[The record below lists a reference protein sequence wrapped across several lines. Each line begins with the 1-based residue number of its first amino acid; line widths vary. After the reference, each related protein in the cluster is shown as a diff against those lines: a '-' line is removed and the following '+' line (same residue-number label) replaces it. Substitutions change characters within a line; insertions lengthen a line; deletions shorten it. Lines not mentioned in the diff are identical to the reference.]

1 MTDHRSNPKAISTRA
16 FAERSDRWRPP
27 HRLVGLVG
35 GRWTLAVVAELA
47 DHGRRYQDLHDSL
60 EGISHK
66 VLTDTLRRA
75 ERDGLITRHLDP
87 GRVDTATLYELTL
100 DPTSIAVL
108 AAYRADWKA
117 FEQALATANPADP
130 ALAATM
136 INPQLQGVKANL
148 LADQVRGMIGRGAF
162 TLHPKIVSISASTA
176 TVVDCAYSTS
186 VLLYA
191 KTGKPV
197 PPITPPE
204 NDGVRAALVFTGGMW
219 KVYKQTVTDGKCAPG
234 S

>member
-1 MTDHRSNPKAISTRA
+1 MQLGRRSGHAT
-16 FAERSDRWRPP
+16 
-27 HRLVGLVG
+27 L
-35 GRWTLAVVAELA
+35 LAVGV
-47 DHGRRYQDLHDSL
+47 SL
-60 EGISHK
+60 SVLLSACGTAHPSAGSRTRPK
-66 VLTDTLRRA
+66 V
-75 ERDGLITRHLDP
+75 ITSTTSP
-87 GRVDTATLYELTL
+87 STSPTL

-108 AAYRADWKA
+108 AAYRAGWKA
-117 FEQALATANPADP
+117 FEQALAIANPADP

-148 LADQVRGMIGRGAF
+148 LGDQVHGMIGRGTF
-162 TLHPKIVSISASTA
+162 TLHPKIVSLSASMA

-204 NDGVRAALVFTGGMW
+204 NDGVRAALVLTGGTW